1 LQQSLQ
7 GLRQRRTGLPAGRQA
22 GLRAYSILLLEV
34 KFGLWYNKSL
44 MDGYHKTT
52 LSNGLRLLTVPMNSV
67 ASATVM
73 IIVGAGSRYERKNI
87 NGISHFLEHM
97 AFKGT
102 QKRPSA
108 LIISSII
115 EGIGGEFN
123 AFTSKDHTAYYVK
136 AAKQHLP
143 LLFDILS
150 DMLLNSLFAEEE
162 IKREKG
168 VICEEIN
175 LYEDTP
181 IRKIGTLY
189 EELIYGDHP
198 LGWDIAGKKE
208 VIQKITRENF
218 LEYVGGLYSPNNTI
232 ISVAGGIGK
241 NGEALELTKRWLG
254 NWVIKPIWHF
264 EKISDKQTKPR
275 VLVSY
280 KKTEQ
285 AHLCLGVPAYSR
297 DHKDHFILEVLS
309 AILGGGMSSRLF
321 IQVRERRGL
330 AYYVRSE
337 TVEYKEI
344 GNFVTQAGVDL
355 KRIDDAI
362 KVILNEYFYIAN
374 NRVTAEELN
383 KAKEFLKGRLI
394 LELED
399 SKNVAGLY
407 GFQELLDKKVYSPK
421 EMIGE
426 IDKVTALDI
435 QRVAKD
441 IFQPEKLNLAVIGP
455 FKEKERF
462 ENLLK

>member
-1 LQQSLQ
+1 M
-7 GLRQRRTGLPAGRQA
+7 T
-22 GLRAYSILLLEV
+22 I
-34 KFGLWYNKSL
+34 
-44 MDGYHKTT
+44 
-52 LSNGLRLLTVPMNSV
+52 PMNSV

-87 NGISHFLEHM
+87 SGISHFLEHM

-102 QKRPSA
+102 HKRPSA

-123 AFTSKDHTAYYVK
+123 AFTSKDHTAYYIK

-150 DMLLNSLFAEEE
+150 DMLQNSLYDKEE
-162 IKREKG
+162 INREKG

-181 IRKIGTLY
+181 IRKIGMLF
-189 EELIYGDHP
+189 EELLYGDHP

-218 LEYVGGLYSPNNTI
+218 REYVNGLYSPNNTI
-232 ISVAGGIGK
+232 ISVAGGIGT
-241 NGEALELTKRWLG
+241 NGDALAQTQKWLG
-254 NWVIKPIWHF
+254 NWTTRPVWHF
-264 EKISDKQTKPR
+264 RRMSDKQIKPR
-275 VLVSY
+275 VLVAY

-285 AHLCLGVPAYSR
+285 AHLCLGVPSYSR
-297 DHKDHFILEVLS
+297 DHKDHFVLEVLG

-337 TVEYKEI
+337 TSEYAEV

-362 KVILNEYFYIAN
+362 KVILSEYYQIGGEKVLTN
-374 NRVTAEELN
+374 ELN

-399 SKNVAGLY
+399 SRNVAGLY
-407 GFQELLDKKVYSPK
+407 GFQELLEKKVRSAK
-421 EMIGE
+421 EIIAE
-426 IDKVTALDI
+426 IDKVTSSDI
-435 QRVAKD
+435 QRVAKE
-441 IFQPEKLNLAVIGP
+441 IFQARKLNLVVIGP
-455 FKEKERF
+455 FRERDRF
-462 ENLLK
+462 DRLLK

>member
-1 LQQSLQ
+1 
-7 GLRQRRTGLPAGRQA
+7 
-22 GLRAYSILLLEV
+22 
-34 KFGLWYNKSL
+34 
-44 MDGYHKTT
+44 MDGYQKNT
-52 LSNGLRLLTVPMNSV
+52 LPNGLRLLTIPMNSV
-67 ASATVM
+67 ASACVM

-102 QKRPSA
+102 FKRPSA

-123 AFTSKDHTAYYVK
+123 AFTSKDHTAYYIK
-136 AAKQHLP
+136 AAKKHLP

-150 DMLLNSLFAEEE
+150 DMLLNSRFDEAEIE
-162 IKREKG
+162 REKG
-168 VICEEIN
+168 VIAEEIN

-181 IRKIGTLY
+181 MRKISMIY
-189 EELIYGDHP
+189 EELLYGDHP
-198 LGWDIAGKKE
+198 LGWDIAGEKE
-208 VIQKITRENF
+208 VIKKLKREDF
-218 LEYVGGLYSPNNTI
+218 LEYIDGLYAPNNVV
-232 ISVAGGIGK
+232 ISVAGGIGS
-241 NGEALELTKRWLG
+241 NGEVKKLTEKWLG
-254 NWVIKPIWHF
+254 DWKKRDIWQF
-264 EKISDKQTKPR
+264 KRMSDNQTKPAIK
-275 VLVSY
+275 VVY

-285 AHLCLGVPAYSR
+285 AHLCLGVRAYPR
-297 DHKDHFILEVLS
+297 GHKDHFAAEVLS

-321 IQVRERRGL
+321 IEVRERRGL

-337 TVEYKEI
+337 IEKYHEV
-344 GNFVTQAGVDL
+344 GNFVAQAGVDL

-362 KVILNEYFYIAN
+362 KVILSQYYRIAEDP
-374 NRVTAEELN
+374 VKASELS

-407 GFQELLDKKVYSPK
+407 GEQELLEKRIYPPK
-421 EMIGE
+421 QLLAK
-426 IDKVTALDI
+426 IDQVTADDI

-441 IFQPEKLNLAVIGP
+441 IFKQNRLNLAVIGP
-455 FKEKERF
+455 FKDEKRF